1 MQKIFLFAIGI
12 GGNTN
17 ERELRGIATDEENF
31 MFKVDGYSALDGIK
45 NLLAIRTCRGK
56 CKIIIC
62 TTHERGPYAVCGS
75 RRRRSAYANAQA
87 DMSLRC
93 PLTESMGT
101 VVYFEEQKM
110 SRPDIWTFAVR
121 IWHKGPFSFVHIILK
136 SPSAFFCPIFNYLG
150 VSCC

>member
-56 CKIIIC
+56 CKIITC
-62 TTHERGPYAVCGS
+62 TTHERDPYAVADNAGADQPAHL
-75 RRRRSAYANAQA
+75 RRLIWAF
-87 DMSLRC
+87 
-93 PLTESMGT
+93 
-101 VVYFEEQKM
+101 VVRLQNQ
-110 SRPDIWTFAVR
+110 WV
-121 IWHKGPFSFVHIILK
+121 L
-136 SPSAFFCPIFNYLG
+136 
-150 VSCC
+150 